1 MKTYTRIYLLILLM
15 LSAGF
20 SFAQSEDE
28 LFHDA
33 GYSYYEKDYPN
44 AHTKVSDGLD
54 KYPGSEKLK
63 ALKGLICEKWTCPD
77 DAIIESIDG
86 GDIPPGGDECLSD
99 SDGDGICDAVDK
111 CPDKWGDASHRGC
124 PDTDGDGVY
133 DDLDKCPDD
142 PDNNCLSPPPTAPTG
157 GHGGPDGPPEAVSGC
172 MDPEAN
178 NYNDNATESCSNC
191 CRYTINTQFKRV
203 PGKNK
208 MTWNPKLAKK
218 ATSII
223 ITYTIK
229 PYDGDVALPEEM
241 LVSEDV
247 KGKSFHIYDY
257 QGWEADGVETDVR
270 LIITTDSKI
279 TVTGTKL
286 KKDELF
292 DCSAPLD

>member
-1 MKTYTRIYLLILLM
+1 MKTYTRIYFLIFLM

-20 SFAQSEDE
+20 SFTQSEDE

-44 AHTKVSDGLD
+44 AHSKVNDGLV

-63 ALKGLICEKWTCPD
+63 ALKDLICAKWTCPFD
-77 DAIIESIDG
+77 DDG
-86 GDIPPGGDECLSD
+86 GDVNGGDDECLSD
-99 SDGDGICDAVDK
+99 SDGDGICDDVD
-111 CPDKWGDASHRGC
+111 D
-124 PDTDGDGVY
+124 
-133 DDLDKCPDD
+133 CPDD
-142 PDNNCLSPPPTAPTG
+142 PDDNCLPPPPTAPSG
-157 GHGGPDGPPEAVSGC
+157 GQGGPVSGGPPETVSGC

-203 PGKNK
+203 PGQNE
-208 MTWNPKLAKK
+208 MRWNPKLAAK
-218 ATSII
+218 ATSIT

-229 PYDGDVALPEEM
+229 PYDGDDALPEEM

-247 KGKSFHIYDY
+247 TGKSFHIYDY
-257 QGWEADGVETDVR
+257 QGWKADGVYTDVR
-270 LIITTDSKI
+270 LIITTDSRT

-292 DCSAPLD
+292 DCSSDSK